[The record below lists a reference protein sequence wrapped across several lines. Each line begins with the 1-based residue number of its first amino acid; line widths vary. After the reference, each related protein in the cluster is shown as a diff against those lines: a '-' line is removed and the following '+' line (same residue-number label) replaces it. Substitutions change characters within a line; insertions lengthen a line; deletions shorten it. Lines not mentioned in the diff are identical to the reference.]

1 MRKSCKAVCCL
12 QKIPPIDIEVL
23 SIHGMQVQSK
33 SRNEED
39 KKLLSILIVDDEPD
53 ILKIFKKSIEMSG
66 HSSYGFVNPSAA
78 LEHFRQNPK
87 AYDVIISDIRMPKLS
102 GFELVREIRNL
113 NGNVRIVLMTSFE
126 ISMEEFQKV
135 MPSLKIDALVEK
147 STSLAKLREII
158 ELPTGK

>member
-1 MRKSCKAVCCL
+1 MRESCKAVCCL

-33 SRNEED
+33 SRNEQG

>member
-1 MRKSCKAVCCL
+1 MRKSCKAVYYL
-12 QKIPPIDIEVL
+12 QKIPPIDIDVL
-23 SIHGMQVQSK
+23 FIYGMQVQSK
-33 SRNEED
+33 SRNEQG

-102 GFELVREIRNL
+102 GFELAREIRNL

-126 ISMEEFQKV
+126 ISMKEFQKV

-147 STSLAKLREII
+147 PTSLAKLREII

>member
-1 MRKSCKAVCCL
+1 MD
-12 QKIPPIDIEVL
+12 IDVL

-33 SRNEED
+33 SRNEQG
-39 KKLLSILIVDDEPD
+39 KKLSILIVDDEPD

-113 NGNVRIVLMTSFE
+113 NGNVRIVLMTSFG
-126 ISMEEFQKV
+126 ISMKEFRKV
-135 MPSLKIDALVEK
+135 MPSLKIDALMEK
-147 STSLAKLREII
+147 PTCLAKLREII

>member
-33 SRNEED
+33 SRNEQG